1 MIQDVSNHVLM
12 RFWVFKGEILTHQ
25 FNENILK
32 HENANQKFSLRFNSN

>member
-1 MIQDVSNHVLM
+1 MIQDVSNHVLK
-12 RFWVFKGEILTHQ
+12 RFRVFKRETLSHQ